1 MVLISNSPRETMS
14 IGKRIAKKLRKG
26 DILCL
31 FGEFGSGKTIL
42 TKGIALGLSLKK
54 EEIIS
59 PSFVLLRQYSKA
71 KIPLYHFDLYRLK
84 KMQEIISLGYEE
96 YFYNQGITVVEWA
109 GRLKSLLPK
118 EYLSINLEII
128 GPKKRKIEI
137 IPLGSHYEDIS
148 Y

>member
-109 GRLKSLLPK
+109 GRRS
-118 EYLSINLEII
+118 EE
-128 GPKKRKIEI
+128 
-137 IPLGSHYEDIS
+137 H
-148 Y
+148 